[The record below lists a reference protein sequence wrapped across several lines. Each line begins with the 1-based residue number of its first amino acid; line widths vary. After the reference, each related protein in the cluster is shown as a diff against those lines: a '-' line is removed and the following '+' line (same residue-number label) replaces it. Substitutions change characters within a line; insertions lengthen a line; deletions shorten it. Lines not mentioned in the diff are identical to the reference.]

1 MMEKMKRE
9 ERELRWES
17 CYYYYYYYYCS
28 VQIKPLSNA
37 KRCCSER
44 VTPLQP
50 MLPLAATRCSEPTL
64 PN

>member
-1 MMEKMKRE
+1 MRGKMKRE

-17 CYYYYYYYYCS
+17 CYYCYYYCL
-28 VQIKPLSNA
+28 KPWSLSDG

-50 MLPLAATRCSEPTL
+50 MLPLGATRCSEPAP